1 MDTRRTVLKAGI
13 GGTALLA
20 LGATVSLLVG
30 RDPVRD
36 REQVLRAV
44 IPAILD
50 GALPTDEAQRSAAIS
65 ATLADTLTALAGL
78 APETQRELTQ
88 LFALLAIAP
97 LRRVLAGVPVDWSS
111 ASVAEVSDFL
121 RSWRTHRLGLLQGA
135 YHGLHE
141 LVTGPWYAQPG
152 HWQAIDYPGPP

>member
-1 MDTRRTVLKAGI
+1 MVTRRTVLKAGL
-13 GGTALLA
+13 GGAVLLA
-20 LGATVSLLVG
+20 LGSTAALLIG

-44 IPAILD
+44 IPAVLD
-50 GALPTDEAQRSAAIS
+50 GALPLDEPQRAAAIS
-65 ATLADTLTALAGL
+65 AALNDTLVALAGL
-78 APETQRELTQ
+78 APETQRQLAQ

-97 LRRVLAGVPVDWSS
+97 LRRVLAGVPVNWSS
-111 ASVAEVSDFL
+111 ASVAEVSAFL

-141 LVTGPWYAQPG
+141 LVIGPWYAQPA
-152 HWQAIDYPGPP
+152 HWEALGYPGPP